1 MSFYLKLIYLKTVS
15 ILSNLNIAAKVILTS
30 VLITLISVFWYLN
43 FYTVSVN
50 KINQELQTISSIDQ
64 EKAQLEEFIKRFIND
79 PVEIENLNKKIGG
92 LFDENIQTP
101 ERAIEELLQY
111 AHSSDLTVNIFE
123 EKTLSDKNGYFKKNI
138 TFDLVGNF
146 YQVLTFLKTVA
157 NSYSVIKFNKFKINR
172 LKEGVLK
179 INFVCT
185 VFIPKD
191 K

>member
-146 YQVLTFLKTVA
+146 YQVLTFLKTIA

>member
-15 ILSNLNIAAKVILTS
+15 ILSNLNITAKVILTS

-50 KINQELQTISSIDQ
+50 KINQEIQTISSIDQ

>member
-15 ILSNLNIAAKVILTS
+15 ILSNLNITAKVILTS

>member
-79 PVEIENLNKKIGG
+79 PVEIENLNRKIGG